1 MQFAGTGRPPG
12 KGAHVTAKSSLIIRR
27 MLGTVPEGLGTVPE
41 GLEAG
46 KAHNGPELSF
56 SKA

>member
-1 MQFAGTGRPPG
+1 MQVAGTGRPPG
-12 KGAHVTAKSSLIIRR
+12 KGTHVTAKSSLIIRR
-27 MLGTVPEGLGTVPE
+27 MLGTVPE